1 MPDLTITPAQV
12 KVIGLPPTEQRVV
25 ASGVTVTQGQILR
38 VDATTDEWRLAAAG
52 ISATEAEATHIA
64 LNAGSE
70 GQPVDGALLQRG
82 LTVDLGAGAAPVQ
95 GTLYVLSANA
105 GNQALATD
113 LIVNN
118 FVTYLCTGIGSNQVV
133 YSVNPSGAQIP

>member
-1 MPDLTITPAQV
+1 MPDLTITPSQV
-12 KVIGLPPTEQRVV
+12 KVIGVPTTEQRVV
-25 ASGVTVTQGQILR
+25 ASGVTVTQGQILY
-38 VDATTDEWRLAAAG
+38 VDATTDEWRLADANVT
-52 ISATEAEATHIA
+52 ATEAEATHLA
-64 LNAGSE
+64 VNAGSE

-95 GTLYVLSANA
+95 GTLYVLSTNA
-105 GNQALATD
+105 GNHALASD
-113 LIVNN
+113 LSTNN